1 MLSKFLKKTIC
12 TKLVIPAGNTHL
24 CFCCNA
30 AEFTKKIKVPVV
42 LVGDPPKTNLIFFC
56 EFLGVKPKA
65 SINI

>member
-1 MLSKFLKKTIC
+1 MPSKFLEKPIC
-12 TKLVIPAGNTHL
+12 TKLVIPVGNTHL
-24 CFCCNA
+24 CFWFNA

-42 LVGDPPKTNLIFFC
+42 LVGDPPNTKIFFC